1 MENNQD
7 QDSSKNQPNKIE
19 GTSRENFASVTN
31 PNPNPKLKVDSSE
44 KYVNPKSKSKEQQQ
58 QEEVK
63 EFFKED
69 FEKSISD
76 LRSELKTESQ
86 DTKKEFLT
94 FFGLFASFM
103 TFLSIEVQILKTN
116 DNVNEILGIS
126 ILILSFLMFF
136 AIILNDISKDVKDFG
151 VFKKPMYVLT
161 LIFLCVGCFLLYNG
175 SSVNKKND
183 TLLEQNTENKKT
195 IDSLGNKVKSL
206 NKKIK
211 DFKSLHNN

>member
-1 MENNQD
+1 
-7 QDSSKNQPNKIE
+7 
-19 GTSRENFASVTN
+19 
-31 PNPNPKLKVDSSE
+31 
-44 KYVNPKSKSKEQQQ
+44 
-58 QEEVK
+58 
-63 EFFKED
+63 
-69 FEKSISD
+69 
-76 LRSELKTESQ
+76 
-86 DTKKEFLT
+86 
-94 FFGLFASFM
+94 M

-183 TLLEQNTENKKT
+183 TLLEQNTVNKKT
-195 IDSLGNKVKSL
+195 IDSLGYKIKSL

-211 DFKSLHNN
+211 DFKSLYNN

>member
-7 QDSSKNQPNKIE
+7 SSASNNQPNKIDTLPN
-19 GTSRENFASVTN
+19 GENLASN
-31 PNPNPKLKVDSSE
+31 KNKKNDLIDDSSE
-44 KYVNPKSKSKEQQQ
+44 KYVDLKTREKELKQ
-58 QEEVK
+58 QEEIK
-63 EFFKED
+63 AFLKSD
-69 FEKSISD
+69 LEKSISN
-76 LRSELKTESQ
+76 LKEELKEESQ

-183 TLLEQNTENKKT
+183 TLLEQNTVNKKT
-195 IDSLGNKVKSL
+195 IDSLGYKIKSL

-211 DFKSLHNN
+211 DFKSLYNN